1 MDNYAEMIRQR
12 DELNQ
17 KIADQRK
24 EAYQQWFNRVME
36 EAVQQGF
43 TVQEIFASVKRRMP
57 RK

>member
-1 MDNYAEMIRQR
+1 MDYAEMIRQR

-24 EAYQQWFNRVME
+24 QAFQDWFNKTMD
-36 EAVQQGF
+36 EAAQQGF
-43 TVQEIFASVKRRMP
+43 TVSEVFNAVKRRLP

>member
-1 MDNYAEMIRQR
+1 MENYAEMIRQR

-24 EAYQQWFNRVME
+24 EAYQEWFSRIME
-36 EAVQQGF
+36 EAAQQGF